1 MDRSGS
7 GIYNGSPTSARHCK
21 LLLRLFL
28 SKILKSLS
36 SLNNSTCINMFPFSA
51 CYVKR
56 DKFQYN
62 AQLLQYPKILKYF
75 CLSRLYCLLNVRA
88 HKGLLQFLTFW
99 MNVKY
104 MDSSLRSFQL
114 LVRAALVISILSI
127 LFYSIH
133 STLSFFLFLFIPFSL
148 VISYDNRPQHEH
160 LVQNGLL
167 LQEKK
172 RKCNCT
178 CIMVEPISQDG
189 GHLRRSLMS

>member
-1 MDRSGS
+1 MQINWDYYILNSKNLLCKLLPSESIFTNFWCRSLLCDCFNSTNFMDRSGS

-51 CYVKR
+51 CYVKK

-104 MDSSLRSFQL
+104 MDSSLRSFL
-114 LVRAALVISILSI
+114 
-127 LFYSIH
+127 YS
-133 STLSFFLFLFIPFSL
+133 
-148 VISYDNRPQHEH
+148 SY
-160 LVQNGLL
+160 
-167 LQEKK
+167 
-172 RKCNCT
+172 
-178 CIMVEPISQDG
+178 
-189 GHLRRSLMS
+189 